1 MERAAISGPSR
12 WALVVLA
19 CLCAG
24 AIVAAVL
31 LIGPKNSTAAASSR
45 TVTAERGVVQSTV
58 TGSGTLEA
66 KQTDVD
72 FTSSGQL
79 TEVMVHAGQHVVEG
93 QALAKID
100 STGASIAL
108 EQAQADLASAQA
120 KLDQAEAEKVSP
132 ASSAAAPQQKGSNT
146 GNSGSSGV
154 SEATKAADI
163 DSAQAG
169 VDSAQASVD
178 SAERTLSQTTL
189 TAPSSGTVAE
199 VNGSVGDTVS
209 GGGSSPSSDS
219 SSSGS
224 GSGNGNGSNGGN
236 GNNDSGSDSGS
247 GGSSTAFIVLT
258 AKKLTLQVPFSES
271 DIGKI
276 KRHQPAT
283 VTITALP
290 GTELA
295 AHVTSIDTLPTTN
308 SGVTSYNVNF
318 ALDQT
323 SHRLRSGMSASAQ
336 VVVSR
341 VNDALNLPS
350 AAISRGTVQ
359 LVKDGKTTTQQVTTG
374 IVGDSTTQI
383 ISGLKAGDQVSMSV
397 GGVSGL
403 SSEIGN
409 ALRGRGSGTL
419 GGGGFGG
426 GGGGPQVVG
435 PGGGGGGPKFS
446 AGG

>member
-1 MERAAISGPSR
+1 
-12 WALVVLA
+12 
-19 CLCAG
+19 
-24 AIVAAVL
+24 
-31 LIGPKNSTAAASSR
+31 
-45 TVTAERGVVQSTV
+45 
-58 TGSGTLEA
+58 
-66 KQTDVD
+66 
-72 FTSSGQL
+72 
-79 TEVMVHAGQHVVEG
+79 
-93 QALAKID
+93 
-100 STGASIAL
+100 
-108 EQAQADLASAQA
+108 
-120 KLDQAEAEKVSP
+120 
-132 ASSAAAPQQKGSNT
+132 
-146 GNSGSSGV
+146 V

-169 VDSAQASVD
+169 VDSAQASVN

-199 VNGSVGDTVS
+199 LNGSVGDTVS
-209 GGGSSPSSDS
+209 GGGSSPSSDD

-224 GSGNGNGSNGGN
+224 GSGSGGGNGSGN
-236 GNNDSGSDSGS
+236 GSGSDSGS
-247 GGSSTAFIVLT
+247 GNSSSAFIVLT

-276 KRHQPAT
+276 KRGQPAT

-323 SHRLRSGMSASAQ
+323 SHRLRSGMSASAE

-341 VNDALNLPS
+341 VKDALNLPS

-359 LVKDGKTTTQQVTTG
+359 LVKDGKTTTQPVTTG

-383 ISGLKAGDQVSMSV
+383 ISGLKAGDEVAMSV
-397 GGVSGL
+397 SGVSGL
-403 SSEIGN
+403 SSEISN

-419 GGGGFGG
+419 GGGGGGFG

-435 PGGGGGGPKFS
+435 PGGAGGGPKFS